1 MVNRLLL
8 PSNLQCS
15 KVFIASSWGTSHPV
29 HPIQS
34 LGDARDRSP
43 ALAHETFF
51 RDRSM
56 GHVGITKTKKPRVF
70 QQETGILMILYDF
83 MIAQSCSIEFIRLC
97 MVIMVY
103 GRCMYG
109 FMGV

>member
-8 PSNLQCS
+8 PSNLQGS

-56 GHVGITKTKKPRVF
+56 GHVGITKRKNPGYFNKK
-70 QQETGILMILYDF
+70 QEF
-83 MIAQSCSIEFIRLC
+83 S
-97 MVIMVY
+97 
-103 GRCMYG
+103 
-109 FMGV
+109 